1 MISHTHKPFRGNAK
15 GRAMNR
21 SAEETLNNIKEL
33 PVDEYAT
40 PISVTA
46 EGNDSA
52 RELIIK
58 MGDAGV
64 RHIPIFENKALVG
77 MVSDRDVR
85 NLGDENIKAE
95 TLMSKDI
102 YEVPAGTHLREVVF
116 EMSSKKIGSC
126 LVKESSTGEYSIF
139 TSVDALNALNE
150 ILQ

>member
-1 MISHTHKPFRGNAK
+1 MSK
-15 GRAMNR
+15 
-21 SAEETLNNIKEL
+21 SAEEILNSIKEL

-46 EGNDSA
+46 QLGESA
-52 RELIIK
+52 RDLIIK
-58 MGDAGV
+58 MQDAGV
-64 RHIPIFENKALVG
+64 RHVPVFDGDTLKG

-85 NLGDENIKAE
+85 NLAVEEIKAE
-95 TLMSKDI
+95 ILMSKDV
-102 YEVPAGTHLREVVF
+102 YEVASGTLLRDVVF

-126 LVKESSTGEYSIF
+126 LVKDTTSNEWSIF